1 MKSLY
6 AEKDRLTELHEVQR
20 ADFYSHRDQERELRT
35 VDANI
40 DMILGKKP
48 ERGQEIE
55 KGAGFIKYIVAY
67 QPRPFHLKRVLFH
80 IQVEQSLYVSLLLYF

>member
-6 AEKDRLTELHEVQR
+6 AEKDRLTEQREVQR
-20 ADFYSHRDQERELRT
+20 SDFYSHRDQERVLRA

-55 KGAGFIKYIVAY
+55 KG
-67 QPRPFHLKRVLFH
+67 QDL
-80 IQVEQSLYVSLLLYF
+80 